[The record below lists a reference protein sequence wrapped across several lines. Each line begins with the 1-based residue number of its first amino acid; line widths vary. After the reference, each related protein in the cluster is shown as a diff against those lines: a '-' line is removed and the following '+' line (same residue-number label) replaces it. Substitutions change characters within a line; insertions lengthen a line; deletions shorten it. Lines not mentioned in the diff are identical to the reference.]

1 MVAKVVICANLDDD
15 DDDEGMTPM
24 PPNTIMTLQKS
35 PKFKNMFDQLEFTL
49 NERRIATK
57 ALLNIA
63 LGSRVEQK
71 LEPIERSLKTPM

>member
-1 MVAKVVICANLDDD
+1 
-15 DDDEGMTPM
+15 M

-35 PKFKNMFDQLEFTL
+35 RKFKNMFDQLEFTL
-49 NERRIATK
+49 NERRIATR

-71 LEPIERSLKTPM
+71 LKSIERSLKTPM